1 MDKLVSS
8 IEQKLMP
15 FANKIGTQRH
25 MMAIRK
31 GIVATM
37 PLTIVGSFFT
47 IFLNFP
53 IPSVAAM
60 IEPYLAILD
69 IPFRYTVG
77 ILALYATFGIAS
89 QLAKSYKVDSLTAGI
104 LSVMAPCQ
112 RQGQNAA
119 LPEWINALKLRSVPE
134 GSSRR
139 RQQCRNPRTGRSAH
153 FYLC

>member
-1 MDKLVSS
+1 MDRLVNSL
-8 IEQKLMP
+8 EQKLMP

-53 IPSVAAM
+53 IPSIAAI
-60 IEPYLAILD
+60 IEPYLPILD

-77 ILALYATFGIAS
+77 ILARYATFGIAI
-89 QLAKSYKVDSLTAGI
+89 K
-104 LSVMAPCQ
+104 
-112 RQGQNAA
+112 
-119 LPEWINALKLRSVPE
+119 
-134 GSSRR
+134 
-139 RQQCRNPRTGRSAH
+139 
-153 FYLC
+153 